1 MTILTSKLGVS
12 VGNLLGLNEG
22 TNVEISVGIKLG
34 LVVEGPLEVGPT
46 ESTNTG
52 STETVTMVVSQV
64 NSNPSSKQASYSK
77 SCLIKPLS
85 EGGGVQRMANLS
97 SETTPVPETGPL
109 AMPLMMSGRQSSMRK

>member
-1 MTILTSKLGVS
+1 MTMLTSKLGVS

-52 STETVTMVVSQV
+52 STETVTRQYHKSTQIHH
-64 NSNPSSKQASYSK
+64 PSK
-77 SCLIKPLS
+77 L
-85 EGGGVQRMANLS
+85 RTRNL
-97 SETTPVPETGPL
+97 V
-109 AMPLMMSGRQSSMRK
+109 

>member
-46 ESTNTG
+46 ESMNTG
-52 STETVTMVVSQV
+52 SAETVTIAVSQI
-64 NSNPSSKQASYSK
+64 NSTPSSKHASYSK
-77 SCLIKPLS
+77 SSPTNEEKYKS
-85 EGGGVQRMANLS
+85 
-97 SETTPVPETGPL
+97 L
-109 AMPLMMSGRQSSMRK
+109 AVGFSRPRK